1 MKKLEDVLPVDKA
14 VACPECGGFVFFD
27 WGLKLLETAYRGA
40 VGQRFEGHAEAANV
54 HVCAGCHHPVVNM
67 SGDVYDAETFIPK
80 DTIEKLIQ
88 EGQARHHQVPVR
100 AMDP

>member
-1 MKKLEDVLPVDKA
+1 MKKLEEVLAADKA

-27 WGLKLLETAYRGA
+27 WGLKLLHTES
-40 VGQRFEGHAEAANV
+40 VGTGPRTQDWSTNGNV
-54 HVCAGCHHPVVNM
+54 QVCAGCHHPVVWM
-67 SGDVYDAETFIPK
+67 GGDYYNAETFIPK
-80 DTIEKLIQ
+80 TTIEKLIQ